1 MLRGQPLKIS
11 SGRRRFKIFLI
22 RSLHG
27 KTKIRRETNRR
38 PGRWHDQVIVL
49 HVRHS
54 CSLEFT
60 CGEGAS
66 FVTLKAHALMDFL
79 SNFLVKTRGKS
90 EELVR
95 SFLFSSTTLHAPTGA
110 TLSRWRTTEI
120 VSLRFPS
127 NKSRAYVWNRNN
139 RHKSS
144 DSARTLTNAT
154 FFFLQC
160 IIAEHTPGGKRWA
173 DD

>member
-1 MLRGQPLKIS
+1 MSGDRWKWTREISLVRRFCRKRIRRNNQRWRNWMLRGQPLIIS

-79 SNFLVKTRGKS
+79 SNFLVKMRGKS
-90 EELVR
+90 EELV
-95 SFLFSSTTLHAPTGA
+95 SFMFVQLD
-110 TLSRWRTTEI
+110 
-120 VSLRFPS
+120 
-127 NKSRAYVWNRNN
+127 
-139 RHKSS
+139 
-144 DSARTLTNAT
+144 DSARSYGS
-154 FFFLQC
+154 
-160 IIAEHTPGGKRWA
+160 HTVKMAHNRNCFSPFPIE
-173 DD
+173 